1 MTKSNPLAAAI
12 EAIELQECEAR
23 VAHNKKW
30 EAELIQGKAVLE
42 AAGKCQAM
50 LSSDGSCKRV
60 VHLSDL
66 MALEEALLAALP
78 ANTEDSDD

>member
-12 EAIELQECEAR
+12 KELKRLEKTTHFASDALEYESAIR
-23 VAHNKKW
+23 
-30 EAELIQGKAVLE
+30 VLE
-42 AAGKCQAM
+42 AAGKCQVM

-78 ANTEDSDD
+78 APTEDSDGK